1 MFRLSLFRRTGRPR
15 SLADWAAFSE
25 AWWRLAAIGLGL
37 RLLSFRRVERLSA
50 PRRTA
55 RSAGPEE
62 IARCVWAAGAASRHH
77 LRPMHCLERSLCLR
91 QLLGRRGCETR
102 LRIGVAREES
112 RLLAHAWV
120 ELEGRPVGETESV
133 MARFEPLL
141 EFEEAAASGRLLW
154 Q

>member
-1 MFRLSLFRRTGRPR
+1 MFRPSFLRRTRRPHG
-15 SLADWAAFSE
+15 LADWAAFSE

-37 RLLSFRRVERLSA
+37 RLLSFRRVERLFA
-50 PRRTA
+50 PRQKA
-55 RSAGPEE
+55 RSAAPEE

-102 LRIGVAREES
+102 LRIGVAREEN

-120 ELEGRPVGETESV
+120 ESEGRPVGETES
-133 MARFEPLL
+133 ALTRFQPLL
-141 EFEEAAASGRLLW
+141 ETEEAAASGRLLW